1 MKNFSWAVIFL
12 LVCGLAS
19 AQTTISYKAGINST
33 YFSVPAGLDYS
44 AEVHVQAG
52 AFLDIPLNSYLDLNA
67 GLTYAHRTGDFT
79 GIWSFGGFLGNFVY
93 YDYALNYLE
102 IPVLLELK
110 APVIEE
116 SLTASMLLGPQL
128 NILLY
133 GEETL
138 TDEYKQVSSRN
149 TLDNMQTII
158 PALNVGLRLSADAGT
173 GAIFLDLNYVYDLD
187 KSLDERSFGVY
198 VPLEMRT
205 FTLMAGYSAPI

>member
-1 MKNFSWAVIFL
+1 
-12 LVCGLAS
+12 
-19 AQTTISYKAGINST
+19 
-33 YFSVPAGLDYS
+33 
-44 AEVHVQAG
+44 
-52 AFLDIPLNSYLDLNA
+52 LDLNA